1 MNDDVLNV
9 DVKNALSE
17 DQRIELIIEEIR
29 EALNKSTNEAQA
41 IEAIND
47 GVDGATF
54 KSCRF
59 SRSGSLTFC
68 VQVEINDLTKEVLV
82 KRRFH

>member
-1 MNDDVLNV
+1 MNNDVLNV
-9 DVKNALSE
+9 DANNALSE
-17 DQRIELIIEEIR
+17 DQQIELIIEEIR
-29 EALNKSTNEAQA
+29 NALNKSTNEAQA
-41 IEAIND
+41 IGAIND

-59 SRSGSLTFC
+59 NRSGSLTFC
-68 VQVEINDLTKEVLV
+68 VQVDINDLTKDVLV